1 MLTNGI
7 TKILSQKPLHINIVF
22 DAFIDDGKL
31 VAAAW
36 AVGMEENKNCAS

>member
-1 MLTNGI
+1 MALPKFKAKN
-7 TKILSQKPLHINIVF
+7 PLHINIVF

-36 AVGMEENKNCAS
+36 AVEMEENKNCAS